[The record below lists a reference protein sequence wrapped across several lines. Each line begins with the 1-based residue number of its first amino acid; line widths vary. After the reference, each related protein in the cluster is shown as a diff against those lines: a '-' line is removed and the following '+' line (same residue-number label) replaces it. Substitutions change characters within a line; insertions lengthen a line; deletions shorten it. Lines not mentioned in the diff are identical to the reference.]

1 MATWAD
7 KVTSLRAV
15 LFQEGDSWSAQ
26 CLDFDIVAQAETL
39 WALPTELA
47 RVLAVHV
54 AASAQLGR
62 EPFAGIEAAPLRFWN
77 LYEGA
82 NRYEV
87 KLPSFVTDDASIQLP
102 QIDPDLR
109 IAQSPAMA

>member
-7 KVTSLRAV
+7 KVKHLRAV

-26 CLDFDIVAQAETL
+26 CLDFDIVAQADSL
-39 WALPTELA
+39 WDLPTELA
-47 RVLAVHV
+47 RVLAVHIS
-54 AASAQLGR
+54 ASAQLGK
-62 EPFAGIEAAPLRFWN
+62 EPFEGIEAAPLRFWQ

-82 NRYEV
+82 NRYDG
-87 KLPSFVTDDASIQLP
+87 KLPSFTSEIGVQLP
-102 QIDPDLR
+102 TVVPDLR